1 MSRIAIVAISRNGAR
16 LGRELS
22 SALAPNAAFFVD
34 RRFMPHGDNAHPF
47 DLPARPVVQQAF
59 RDYESL
65 VLLMP
70 VGAAIRLLA
79 PLLVDK
85 HQDAGVVCVDDA
97 GTFAVSLLSGHV
109 GGADRLTR
117 QVAAIIGATPVI
129 TSASHTGGT
138 LAVDLLGDD
147 MGWTLEA
154 DSTTVTRASAAV
166 VNGEPVGV
174 YQCIGERNWWPAD
187 STLPANIH
195 TFTSLEEL
203 AASHCVAALV
213 ISDQLWTSHES
224 RAGYAESLPGKATV
238 VYRPK
243 SLVAGMGCRRGVP
256 LDELEALLN
265 ETLDQNNLARA
276 SVRCIATAEIKR
288 DEVGIV
294 LLAEKLGVSLECFG
308 VEELNSMF
316 EAEGTPEPAIGPA
329 PASTQAGESVPGRL
343 RPTPS
348 PVAHRLLGV
357 WGVSEPAALLA
368 SGAHD
373 LLVTRQKTARATI
386 AIARVLFP

>member
-1 MSRIAIVAISRNGAR
+1 MSHIAVVAISRNGAR
-16 LGRELS
+16 LGRGLS
-22 SALAPNAAFFVD
+22 AALAPDAAFLVD
-34 RRFMPHGDNAHPF
+34 RRFILHGDIAHPF

-65 VLLMP
+65 VLIMP

-79 PLLVDK
+79 PMLVHK
-85 HQDAGVVCVDDA
+85 HHDAGVVCVDDA

-117 QVAAIIGATPVI
+117 RVAAIIGATPVI

-138 LAVDLLGDD
+138 LAVDLLGED

-166 VNGEPVGV
+166 VNGDPVGV
-174 YQCIGERNWWPAD
+174 YQCAGERDWQPTD
-187 STLPANIH
+187 SPLPANIR
-195 TFTSLEEL
+195 TFASLEEL
-203 AASHCVAALV
+203 ASSQCTAALV
-213 ISDQLWTSHES
+213 ISDQVCPSPTS
-224 RAGYAESLPGKATV
+224 RVGYAESLPGKATV

-243 SLVAGMGCRRGVP
+243 SLVVGMGCRRGVP
-256 LDELEALLN
+256 LHELEALLD
-265 ETLDQNNLARA
+265 ETLEQNNLARA

-288 DEVGIV
+288 DEVGLL
-294 LLAEKLGVSLECFG
+294 LLAEKLGVSLECYS
-308 VEELNSMF
+308 VEDLNSIF
-316 EAEGTPEPAIGPA
+316 ETEDTPEPA
-329 PASTQAGESVPGRL
+329 SVPGRL
-343 RPTPS
+343 WPTPS

-368 SGAHD
+368 SGSQG
-373 LLVTRQKTARATI
+373 LLVSRQKTTRATI
-386 AIARVLFP
+386 AVARIPFP

>member
-22 SALAPNAAFFVD
+22 SALAPEAAFFVD
-34 RRFMPHGDNAHPF
+34 RRFMLSGDNARPF

-79 PLLVDK
+79 PLLVHK
-85 HQDAGVVCVDDA
+85 HHDAGVVCVDDS

-117 QVAAIIGATPVI
+117 RVAEIIGATPVI
-129 TSASHTGGT
+129 TSASHTGRT
-138 LAVDLLGDD
+138 IAVDLLGRDL
-147 MGWTLEA
+147 GWTLEA

-166 VNGEPVGV
+166 VNGDPVGV
-174 YQCIGERNWWPAD
+174 YYCAGVVQLTRDWQPTD
-187 STLPANIH
+187 LPLPANIH
-195 TFTSLEEL
+195 IFASLETL
-203 AASHCVAALV
+203 AVSQCTAALV
-213 ISDQLWTSHES
+213 ISDQLWTSVES
-224 RAGYAESLPGKATV
+224 RVGYAESLPGKATV

-243 SLVAGMGCRRGVP
+243 SLVVGMGCRRGVP
-256 LDELEALLN
+256 MDELEALLD
-265 ETLDQNNLARA
+265 ETLEQNNLARA

-288 DEVGIV
+288 DEGGLL
-294 LLAEKLGVSLECFG
+294 LLAEKLGVSLECYG

-316 EAEGTPEPAIGPA
+316 ENGATPALV
-329 PASTQAGESVPGRL
+329 STQAGESVPGLL

-357 WGVSEPAALLA
+357 WGVSEPAALLS
-368 SGAHD
+368 SGAQD
-373 LLVTRQKTARATI
+373 LLVTRQKTTRATI
-386 AIARVLFP
+386 AVARIQLP